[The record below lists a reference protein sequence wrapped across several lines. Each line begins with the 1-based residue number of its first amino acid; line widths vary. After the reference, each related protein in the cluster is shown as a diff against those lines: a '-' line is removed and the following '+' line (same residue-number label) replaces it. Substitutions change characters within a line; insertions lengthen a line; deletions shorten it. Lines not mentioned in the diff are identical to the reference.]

1 MIKQA
6 IFSAA
11 LLIGTLLVL
20 VVFVLGGSVGA
31 QCPLAQRPPQV
42 LRHVVLFK
50 FNEGTSAENIRKI
63 EQEFCALPGK
73 IDAIIDFEW
82 GTDVSTENLSEGF
95 THCFVVTFRDEAGR
109 AAYLPHE
116 EHEAFVALL
125 QPHLAKALVV
135 DYWTR
140 P

>member
-6 IFSAA
+6 IFSGA

-20 VVFVLGGSVGA
+20 LVFVLGGSVDA

-42 LRHVVLFK
+42 LRHVVLFQ
-50 FNEGTSAENIRKI
+50 FNEGTSAEDIRKI
-63 EQEFCALPGK
+63 EQGFCALPGK

-82 GTDVSTENLSEGF
+82 GTDVSSENLSDGF

-109 AAYLPHE
+109 AEYLPHV
-116 EHEAFVALL
+116 EHEAFAALL
-125 QPHLAKALVV
+125 RPHLAKALVV
-135 DYWTR
+135 DYWTK